1 MLWPDGPFIPFT
13 HEETEAHSL
22 SRVTRQIFIEYCAWD
37 TDRDSQFNKKNG
49 NIQIDNCSKG
59 KVEALL
65 NNTIHR
71 SICMYYIV
79 KEIMPLEQAILL
91 TRTIDQQ

>member
-22 SRVTRQIFIEYCAWD
+22 NRFTRQIFIEYCAWD
-37 TDRDSQFNKKNG
+37 TDLDSQLNKKSG
-49 NIQIDNCSKG
+49 NIQTDNCSKG
-59 KVEALL
+59 KAEASL

-79 KEIMPLEQAILL
+79 KEIMPLEPTIPF
-91 TRTIDQQ
+91 TRTID